1 MEKGTPADKSPTV
14 SATLSQILDVNDND
28 ADITSFNKI
37 KKVFINNI
45 MEQLFFV
52 IRVSLGLGVRVR
64 FRVKVRH

>member
-1 MEKGTPADKSPTV
+1 MEKGTPADKSPTL

-45 MEQLFFV
+45 IEQFFLL
-52 IRVSLGLGVRVR
+52 LGLV
-64 FRVKVRH
+64 

>member
-1 MEKGTPADKSPTV
+1 MEKGTPADKSPTL

-45 MEQLFFV
+45 MEQFFFV
-52 IRVSLGLGVRVR
+52 IRVSLGYRVL
-64 FRVKVRH
+64 

>member
-1 MEKGTPADKSPTV
+1 MEKGTPADKFPTL

-45 MEQLFFV
+45 IEQFFLL
-52 IRVSLGLGVRVR
+52 LGLV
-64 FRVKVRH
+64 